1 MTYKVKK
8 LNLSINRRISVSFR
22 ETELKLIYENNL
34 HTAKHLIESLKNSKI
49 HEQKI
54 INQSLQTCLEIYYKC
69 LTYDYI
75 AIL

>member
-34 HTAKHLIESLKNSKI
+34 HTGKHLIESLKNSKI